1 MYRSERT
8 NNPMLFPKLFHLGA
22 RLDYTNRWLQLGEA
36 MPWEKLDELY
46 GEHFVKGY
54 GRPAKD
60 SRLITG
66 LLTVKLIKNLS
77 DEDAVREFMENPYI
91 QAFCGAEYF
100 AVEDVISPSVL
111 SERRKRLGADF
122 FTFFDSE
129 VGRILK
135 DTKTFRFKSPKDPSK
150 AGFLGFFI
158 NKIKNLF
165 S

>member
-1 MYRSERT
+1 MYRSEK
-8 NNPMLFPKLFHLGA
+8 NSNPMLFPKLFHLGS
-22 RLDYTNRWLQLGEA
+22 RLDYANRWLKLGEV

-46 GEHFVKGY
+46 GKHFAQGY

-77 DEDAVREFMENPYI
+77 DEDAVQDFMESPYI

-100 AVEDVISPSVL
+100 SVEDVISPSVL

-122 FTFFDSE
+122 FAFFDSE
-129 VGRILK
+129 VGRLIK
-135 DTKTFRFKSPKDPSK
+135 DSKAFRLRSAKDPSG
-150 AGFLGFFI
+150 AGLFGSFI
-158 NKIKNLF
+158 YKIRKIF
-165 S
+165 G